1 MIMVIKND
9 IPDVTLDNPS
19 VGDDGSLRLGEEIS
33 HLCLRGET
41 FPFKKVLLELSE
53 GSRLLRKSP
62 IVSSHI

>member
-19 VGDDGSLRLGEEIS
+19 VGDDGPLCLGEETS
-33 HLCLRGET
+33 HLCLCGEIL
-41 FPFKKVLLELSE
+41 PFKKVFLELCE
-53 GSRLLRKSP
+53 GSRPLRKSP